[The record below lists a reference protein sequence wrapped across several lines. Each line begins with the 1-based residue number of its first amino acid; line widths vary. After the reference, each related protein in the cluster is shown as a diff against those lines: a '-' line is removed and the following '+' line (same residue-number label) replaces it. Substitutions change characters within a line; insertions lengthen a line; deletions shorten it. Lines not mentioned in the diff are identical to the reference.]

1 MFEAAF
7 DDIDTDGD
15 HSASFEELVQFALK
29 SGQGGDTVLLT
40 DADMMGADEDLAEWE
55 KSDETDVLKING
67 ETVDDKWDA
76 LRRQEGALPDHDP
89 MCKFSVRGS
98 TTWLSGLRRIL
109 THLCRFYNASPTRL
123 THPPIAYPPPS

>member
-1 MFEAAF
+1 MSLCNTSTQVRATLKQLEGLKTLQDPHLFEAAF

-40 DADMMGADEDLAEWE
+40 DADMEGEDGDLAEWE
-55 KSDETDVLKING
+55 KPDETEVLKING

-89 MCKFSVRGS
+89 MCKFFCM
-98 TTWLSGLRRIL
+98 TPDCT
-109 THLCRFYNASPTRL
+109 
-123 THPPIAYPPPS
+123 